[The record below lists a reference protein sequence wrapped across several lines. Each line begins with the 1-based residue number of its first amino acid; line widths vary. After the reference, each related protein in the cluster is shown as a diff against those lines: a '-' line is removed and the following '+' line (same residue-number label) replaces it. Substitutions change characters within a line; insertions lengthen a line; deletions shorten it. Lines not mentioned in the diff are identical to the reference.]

1 MFRELGILY
10 KFIKMMNDAG
20 INMLIEAAKDIV
32 SRKKFCKDV
41 VPEDSDN
48 CETDLTKLDKDFDK
62 VLSMVNRPKVCGYAE
77 T

>member
-41 VPEDSDN
+41 VPEDSDS
-48 CETDLTKLDKDFDK
+48 CETDVSELYKDFDK
-62 VLSMVNRPKVCGYAE
+62 VLSMLNHPKECGYAE

>member
-32 SRKKFCKDV
+32 SNKKFCNDV
-41 VPEDSDN
+41 VPEDSDSY
-48 CETDLTKLDKDFDK
+48 ETDLTKLDK

>member
-32 SRKKFCKDV
+32 SNKKFCNDV
-41 VPEDSDN
+41 VPEDSGS
-48 CETDLTKLDKDFDK
+48 CELSELDKDFDK
-62 VLSMVNRPKVCGYAE
+62 VLSMVNRPKECRYAE

>member
-32 SRKKFCKDV
+32 SNKKFCNDV
-41 VPEDSDN
+41 VPKDSDS
-48 CETDLTKLDKDFDK
+48 CDLSELDKDFDK
-62 VLSMVNRPKVCGYAE
+62 VLSMINRPKGCGYVE